1 MKILREGFSLDE
13 FFSQLAESPQSLLL
27 LDYDGTLSPFVVER
41 DEAVPYEG
49 VRERIEAILDSA
61 RTRLVLISGREVKQ
75 VRSLLDLEPAPE
87 IFGCHGAERYHPRTG
102 IFLTGIGEAAQSTL
116 HEIHDWAKHEGLTDR
131 AETKPTSIAFHVRG
145 MAKEKASHLLAI
157 VRGEW
162 QDYIEGKEL
171 ILVEFDG
178 GVEIRAI
185 GVTKGD
191 AVKTLMEE
199 TSQTA
204 AVAYLGDDRTDE
216 DAFAVLGERGIKV
229 LVRPQLRE
237 SQADIWI
244 SPPEELL
251 EFLDR
256 WNKAQG

>member
-41 DEAVPYEG
+41 NEAVPYAG

-61 RTRLVLISGREVKQ
+61 RTRVVLISGREVKQ
-75 VRSLLDLEPAPE
+75 VRSLLDIEPAPE

-102 IFLTGIGEAAQSTL
+102 TYLTGVSDEAQHTL
-116 HEIHDWAKHEGLTDR
+116 REIHDWAKHEGLTDR
-131 AETKPTSIAFHVRG
+131 VETKPTSIAFHVRG
-145 MAKEKASHLLAI
+145 MADEKASRLLSI

-162 QDYIEGKEL
+162 HDYVEGKGLMLE
-171 ILVEFDG
+171 EFDG
-178 GVEIRAI
+178 GLEIRAV

-191 AVKTLMEE
+191 AVKTLLEE
-199 TSQTA
+199 TSPGA
-204 AVAYLGDDRTDE
+204 RVAYLGDDMTDE
-216 DAFAVLGERGIKV
+216 DAFTVLGDRGIKV

-237 SQADIWI
+237 SQADMWI
-244 SPPEELL
+244 APPGELL

-256 WNKAQG
+256 WNKAQT